1 MNNNPNA
8 RRFIEAYNRL
18 DQGAREIYNIKRSMS
33 FSDMVRQTAGVSPV
47 IRKYKEDLIDY
58 ARLRNAIV
66 HNNTENE
73 IIAEPNEE
81 IVEKLE
87 SIARLVT
94 TPPRVIDSI
103 AARTVFSVTMDTKL
117 SFIMAELYK
126 SGYSVVPVYDKKT
139 LIGVL
144 NRKMIVDSI
153 GKCILDGV
161 DIDTFMNGTVG
172 DNINVRDITS
182 HFEVVPASI
191 TIDNMLFLFQQ
202 NKRLGVVVITKNGNY
217 DEEPVGVV
225 VANDTIEMQT
235 IIDKY

>member
-1 MNNNPNA
+1 MADNPNA
-8 RRFIEAYNRL
+8 KRFIEAYNRL
-18 DQGAREIYNIKRSMS
+18 DQGAREIYNIKRSMT
-33 FSDMVRQTAGVSPV
+33 FSDMIRQTAGVSPV

-66 HNNTENE
+66 HNNTENQ

-94 TPPRVIDSI
+94 TPPRVVDSI
-103 AARTVFSVTMDTKL
+103 AARSVFCATVDTKL
-117 SFIMAELYK
+117 EFVMVELYK
-126 SGYSVVPVYDKKT
+126 SGYSVVPIYDKKT
-139 LIGVL
+139 LVGVI
-144 NRKMIVDSI
+144 NRKMIVDAI
-153 GKCILDGV
+153 GKCIMDGK
-161 DIDTFMNGTVG
+161 DIDVFMSGTVG
-172 DNINVRDITS
+172 ENINVRDITS
-182 HFEVVPASI
+182 HYEVVPASI
-191 TIDNMLFLFQQ
+191 TIDNMLYLFQQ
-202 NKRLGVVVITKNGNY
+202 NRKLGVVVITKNGNY

>member
-1 MNNNPNA
+1 MSNNPNA
-8 RRFIEAYNRL
+8 KRFIEAYNRL

-33 FSDMVRQTAGVSPV
+33 FSDMIRQTAGVSPV

-66 HNNTENE
+66 HNNTDAN

-103 AARTVFSVTMDTKL
+103 AARSVFCVTIDTKL
-117 SFIMAELYK
+117 SFVMSELYK
-126 SGYSVVPVYDKKT
+126 SGYSVVPVYDKNT
-139 LIGVL
+139 LVGVI
-144 NRKMIVDSI
+144 NRKMIIDSI

-161 DIDTFMNGTVG
+161 DIDAFMSGTVG
-172 DNINVRDITS
+172 ENINVRDIAN
-182 HFEVVPASI
+182 HYEVVPASI
-191 TIDNMLFLFQQ
+191 TIDNMLYLFQQ
-202 NKRLGVVVITKNGNY
+202 NKKLGVVIITKNGNY

-235 IIDKY
+235 IIDRY